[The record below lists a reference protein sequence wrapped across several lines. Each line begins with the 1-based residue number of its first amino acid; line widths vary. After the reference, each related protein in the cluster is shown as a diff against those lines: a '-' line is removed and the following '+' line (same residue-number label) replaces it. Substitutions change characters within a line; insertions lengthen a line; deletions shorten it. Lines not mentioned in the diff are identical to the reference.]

1 LKPGEDFASSIGLSL
16 KPYPKSYM
24 KKLNRIVKT
33 KEDTRAKKITM
44 VDKYRKLELPIN
56 KAERTAATSFMKGSN
71 AGKANKRIM
80 NQRDLVQ

>member
-1 LKPGEDFASSIGLSL
+1 
-16 KPYPKSYM
+16 M

-44 VDKYRKLELPIN
+44 VDKYRRLELPIN

-80 NQRDLVQ
+80 NQRDLVQKKFNKIFSMSSEELTVCGPQ